1 MSQLEENKE
10 IVRRFARVAWTGST
24 LNVDALDDLLAPD
37 FQDFGVP
44 PDLPPGLEAYKNFVR
59 GWHTSIEGITHKTV
73 QLIAEGD
80 KVVERWEAGGTHVGN
95 FFVIPP
101 TGRYGTTSGISTYLI
116 RDGKIVKRW
125 GNSDDIGLL
134 RQLGVIPG

>member
-10 IVRRFARVAWTGST
+10 VVRRFAAVAWTGNT
-24 LNVDALDDLLAPD
+24 LNLEALDELLVPD
-37 FQDFGVP
+37 FQDLSGP
-44 PDLPPGLEAYKNFVR
+44 PDLPPGLEAYKSFVQ
-59 GWHTSIEGITHKTV
+59 GWHTAFAGITHEPE

-80 KVVERWEAGGTHVGN
+80 KVVERWKAGGTHVGA
-95 FFVIPP
+95 FMGIPI
-101 TGRYGTTSGISTYLI
+101 TGRSGTFQGISTYLI